1 MVTTIQ
7 IDEKVKNTLEKL
19 KIHPRDTYNKVIER
33 LISISDDEG
42 ELSEETIRH
51 IEQSLED
58 IKKGRVYTLEEV
70 RKKLKLK

>member
-1 MVTTIQ
+1 MATTIQ
-7 IDEKVKNTLEKL
+7 LEEKTKAKLDNL

-33 LISISDDEG
+33 LITISDDEG

-58 IKKGRVYTLEEV
+58 IKKGKIYTLEEV

>member
-19 KIHPRDTYNKVIER
+19 KIHPRDTYNRVIER

>member
-7 IDEKVKNTLEKL
+7 IDEKVKETLEKL

-33 LISISDDEG
+33 LITIHDDEG

-58 IKKGRVYTLEEV
+58 IKKGRIYTLEEV
-70 RKKLKLK
+70 KKKLKLK